1 MKPLEKR
8 LELSPQVEQ
17 GRYAN
22 FPRSRHLRSEIFMAG
37 YEECAPD
44 YRIERAQFPF
54 WIMEFI
60 VGGMGNFR
68 ETGAA
73 QSLSHGS
80 VFCYG
85 PGMRFEFWNEA
96 ERPFK
101 KYFLVAGGETCPV
114 GWLEAGLTLGKVC
127 QVRSVAPIITIFDQI
142 LKEGELRDGQ
152 THAVTQSLH
161 ALLVA
166 LIQRHQGE
174 GDKAATGSRKA
185 YELAMAV
192 LQADYRKLSSLS
204 DLAERM
210 GYSGEY
216 LCRIFRQYH
225 GETPY
230 RVLTQRKM
238 TAAWLLLRDG
248 RLQVGSVA
256 REFGYEDPLHFS
268 RVFRRVMGCAPSSV
282 GQR

>member
-1 MKPLEKR
+1 MGRQQNR
-8 LELSPQVEQ
+8 LELSPQIEK
-17 GRYAN
+17 GRYAH
-22 FPRSRHLRSEIFMAG
+22 FPRSGHLGSEIFMAG

-44 YRIERAQFPF
+44 YRIERAEFRF

-60 VGGMGNFR
+60 VGGIGYFSELGPRQN
-68 ETGAA
+68 
-73 QSLSHGS
+73 LSHGS

-85 PGMRFEFWNEA
+85 PGMGFEFWNQS

-101 KYFLVAGGETCPV
+101 KYFLVAGGATCPA
-114 GWLEAGLTLGKVC
+114 GWLEAGLSLGKIC
-127 QVRSVAPIITIFDQI
+127 QVQNVAPIITIFDQI
-142 LKEGELRDGQ
+142 IKEGELRDGQ
-152 THAVTQSLH
+152 TQAVTKSLH
-161 ALLVA
+161 ELLLA
-166 LIQRHQGE
+166 WILRYQRE
-174 GDKAATGSRKA
+174 GDKAASGSRKA
-185 YELAMAV
+185 YELAMSV
-192 LQADYRKLSSLS
+192 LQEDYRKLNSLA
-204 DLAERM
+204 DLAKRT

-225 GETPY
+225 GDTPY

-248 RLQVGSVA
+248 RMQVGSVA
-256 REFGYEDPLHFS
+256 REFGFEDPLHFS